1 MNGEAGRTPMKPILP
16 PGRRTQLIILIIAG
30 MRLGSLEA
38 ADPAVAGDK
47 SSLTDLDMEYTEAKV
62 ALDGSERENTVLRQ
76 QLVFARQQ
84 LGLVHQQMAALT
96 DSLVLA
102 NSESEVFKRETS
114 DLKLRLEALGLD
126 SASPDKALLEQ
137 RLLKAV
143 SDLKIVQDQ
152 KDKLS
157 DQITRMMESI
167 LRYVKGASSV
177 DGDAR
182 MALETEMRSATEL
195 LGLSGPQQAATTAD
209 FTGSLTDARVISV
222 KDELAL
228 VVANLGRRQGAKI
241 GMPFQVWRE
250 GRQIGIVR
258 VVDVRES
265 ISGAVVQSLDPSEK
279 VKVGDTLRVDARM

>member
-1 MNGEAGRTPMKPILP
+1 
-16 PGRRTQLIILIIAG
+16 
-30 MRLGSLEA
+30 
-38 ADPAVAGDK
+38 
-47 SSLTDLDMEYTEAKV
+47 MEYTEAKV
-62 ALDGSERENTVLRQ
+62 ALDGSEHANAALRQ
-76 QLVFARQQ
+76 QLALARQQ
-84 LGLVHQQMAALT
+84 VSALT

-152 KDKLS
+152 KDKLA
-157 DQITRMMESI
+157 DQLIRINEAI
-167 LRYVKGASSV
+167 LRYVKTASSV

-182 MALETEMRSATEL
+182 MAIETEMRSSTQL
-195 LGLSGPQQAATTAD
+195 LTTAGAPGAAQPVD
-209 FTGSLTDARVISV
+209 PNAGGSLTDARVISV
-222 KDELAL
+222 KDDLAL
-228 VVANLGRRQGAKI
+228 VVANLGRRQGVKI
-241 GMPFQVWRE
+241 GMPFQVWHE

-265 ISGAVVQSLDPSEK
+265 ISGAVIQSLDQSQK